1 MGWVEECNNNWLKRG
16 GIILYKLHI
25 KDKSIELRED
35 NNLVFISSNRDKT
48 ILNEIAL
55 ITEII
60 LKHKDDKYIKI
71 YD

>member
-1 MGWVEECNNNWLKRG
+1 M
-16 GIILYKLHI
+16 YKLHI
-25 KDKSIELRED
+25 KDKSLELRED
-35 NNLVFISSNRDKT
+35 DKLVFISSNRDKT